1 MAIRLPLKAVLSYKQ
16 TTENGAGVAGGNAST
31 AGGVAKPFQLPQDTD
46 NVVVKLTASVK
57 GGGVRAIFQTSDD
70 GGTTYY
76 DVASTSVVSNANN
89 TTAQWLNIP
98 VIGHGFRS
106 AVQGQNSV
114 EGATNTAV
122 ALNTIGTAAASALG
136 QSQQTGLPILGVQ
149 NRVFLVY
156 SGSITSI
163 ISEAVTVSANS
174 QSATA

>member
-1 MAIRLPLKAVLSYKQ
+1 MAIRLPLKAVLSYEQ
-16 TTENGAGVAGGNAST
+16 TVENGAGVAVGNAST

-46 NVVVKLTASVK
+46 NVVLKFQASIKGAGASV
-57 GGGVRAIFQTSDD
+57 IFQTSDD

-76 DVASTSVVSNANN
+76 DGARTSVVSNSNN

-98 VIGHGFRS
+98 VNGHGFRS

-114 EGATNTAV
+114 EGATNTTV
-122 ALNTIGTAAASALG
+122 ALNTTGTAAASALG

-149 NRVFLVY
+149 NRAFVVY
-156 SGSITSI
+156 AAGITSI
-163 ISEAVTVSANS
+163 ISEKITVSANS